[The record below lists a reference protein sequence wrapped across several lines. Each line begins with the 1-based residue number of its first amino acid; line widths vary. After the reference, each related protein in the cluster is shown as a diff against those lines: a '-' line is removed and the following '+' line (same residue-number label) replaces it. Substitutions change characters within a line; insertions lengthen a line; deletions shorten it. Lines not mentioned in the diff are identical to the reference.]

1 MGIAKVFE
9 GNFVPKNNLKQY
21 IYLSKN
27 LNILEQQQN
36 IEDPF
41 DLLIGS
47 FNNSFPLNEKEEEE
61 VKRLFKKRVVKR
73 KGFLLQEGEVC
84 KHVSFVVS
92 GCFKMYAVDTNF
104 KEHNLQFAIENEWIS
119 DIQSFYDEK
128 PSKLYIEAVE
138 ASAVL
143 QINHEDLLYLYI
155 NYHKFDRNFRIINER
170 KFINFQDRI
179 LQSISFTAE
188 ERYLNF
194 QRDFPELIKRLP
206 NTQIASYLGIT
217 PEFLSKVRKNIVTK
231 K

>member
-1 MGIAKVFE
+1 LDRDQ
-9 GNFVPKNNLKQY
+9 NLENP
-21 IYLSKN
+21 LDVLVS
-27 LNILEQQQN
+27 
-36 IEDPF
+36 
-41 DLLIGS
+41 S

-61 VKRLFKKRVVKR
+61 IRRLFKQRIVKR
-73 KGFLLQEGEVC
+73 KGFLMQEGDVC
-84 KHVSFVVS
+84 KYISFVVS

-104 KEHNLQFAIENEWIS
+104 KEHNLQFAIENEWIA

-128 PSKLYIEAVE
+128 PSRLSIEAVE
-138 ASAVL
+138 PSVVL
-143 QINHEDLLYLYI
+143 QISHEDLLYLYV

-179 LQSISFTAE
+179 LQSISFTAQ

-217 PEFLSKVRKNIVTK
+217 SEFLSKVRKNMVK
-231 K
+231 KK

>member
-1 MGIAKVFE
+1 MEKDQ
-9 GNFVPKNNLKQY
+9 NLE
-21 IYLSKN
+21 N
-27 LNILEQQQN
+27 PLNIL
-36 IEDPF
+36 IS
-41 DLLIGS
+41 S
-47 FNNSFPLNEKEEEE
+47 FNNSFALNEKEEEE
-61 VKRLFKKRVVKR
+61 VKRLFKKRIVKR
-73 KGFLLQEGEVC
+73 RGFLLQEGEIC
-84 KHVSFVVS
+84 KHMSFVVS

-128 PSKLYIEAVE
+128 PSRLSIEALEPSVI
-138 ASAVL
+138 L
-143 QINHEDLLYLYI
+143 QISHEDLLYLYI

-217 PEFLSKVRKNIVTK
+217 SEFLSKVRKNIVRK
-231 K
+231 KII

>member
-1 MGIAKVFE
+1 MDKSQ
-9 GNFVPKNNLKQY
+9 NLENP
-21 IYLSKN
+21 L
-27 LNILEQQQN
+27 
-36 IEDPF
+36 DV
-41 DLLIGS
+41 LISS

-61 VKRLFKKRVVKR
+61 VRRLFKKKVLKR
-73 KGFLLQEGEVC
+73 KGALLQEGDVC
-84 KHVSFVVS
+84 KHISFVVS

-104 KEHNLQFAIENEWIS
+104 KEHNLQFAIENEWIA
-119 DIQSFYDEK
+119 DIQSFYDEA
-128 PSKLYIEAVE
+128 PSRLSIEALEPSV
-138 ASAVL
+138 VL
-143 QINHEDLLYLYI
+143 QITHEDLLYLYI

-217 PEFLSKVRKNIVTK
+217 SEFLSKVRKNIVK
-231 K
+231 KK

>member
-1 MGIAKVFE
+1 LKE
-9 GNFVPKNNLKQY
+9 LFVPKNNLKQY

-27 LNILEQQQN
+27 LNILKQQQN

-41 DLLIGS
+41 DKLIGS

-84 KHVSFVVS
+84 KQVSFVVS

-138 ASAVL
+138 ASVVL

-217 PEFLSKVRKNIVTK
+217 SEFLSKVRKNIVTK

>member
-1 MGIAKVFE
+1 MK
-9 GNFVPKNNLKQY
+9 KDQNLESP
-21 IYLSKN
+21 L
-27 LNILEQQQN
+27 
-36 IEDPF
+36 DV
-41 DLLIGS
+41 LISS

-61 VKRLFKKRVVKR
+61 VRRLFKKKVLKR
-73 KGFLLQEGEVC
+73 KGALLQEGDVC
-84 KHVSFVVS
+84 KHISFVVS

-104 KEHNLQFAIENEWIS
+104 KEHNLQFAIENEWIA
-119 DIQSFYDEK
+119 DIQSFYDEE
-128 PSKLYIEAVE
+128 PSRLSIEALEPSV
-138 ASAVL
+138 VL
-143 QINHEDLLYLYI
+143 QITHEDLLYLYI

-217 PEFLSKVRKNIVTK
+217 SEFLSKVRKNIVK
-231 K
+231 KK

>member
-1 MGIAKVFE
+1 MDRDQ
-9 GNFVPKNNLKQY
+9 NLENP
-21 IYLSKN
+21 LDVLVS
-27 LNILEQQQN
+27 
-36 IEDPF
+36 
-41 DLLIGS
+41 S

-61 VKRLFKKRVVKR
+61 VRRLFKQRIFKR
-73 KGFLLQEGEVC
+73 KGFLLQEGDVC
-84 KHVSFVVS
+84 KYISFVIS

-104 KEHNLQFAIENEWIS
+104 KEHNLQFAIENEWIA

-128 PSKLYIEAVE
+128 PSRLSIEAVE
-138 ASAVL
+138 PSVVL
-143 QINHEDLLYLYI
+143 QISHEDLLYLFV

-217 PEFLSKVRKNIVTK
+217 SEFLSKVRKNIIRK

>member
-1 MGIAKVFE
+1 MDR
-9 GNFVPKNNLKQY
+9 NQNL
-21 IYLSKN
+21 
-27 LNILEQQQN
+27 
-36 IEDPF
+36 EDPI
-41 DLLIGS
+41 DVLIAS
-47 FNNSFPLNEKEEEE
+47 FSNSFPLNESEVEE
-61 VKRLFKKRVVKR
+61 VRRLFKRKVLKR
-73 KGFLLQEGEVC
+73 KGVLLQEGDIC
-84 KHVSFVVS
+84 RHISFVLS

-104 KEHNLQFAIENEWIS
+104 KEHNLQFAIENEWIA

-128 PSKLYIEAVE
+128 PSRLNIEALEPSV
-138 ASAVL
+138 VL
-143 QINHEDLLYLYI
+143 QITHEDLLYLYI

-217 PEFLSKVRKNIVTK
+217 SEFLSKVRKNIVK
-231 K
+231 KK

>member
-1 MGIAKVFE
+1 MDRSQ
-9 GNFVPKNNLKQY
+9 NLENP
-21 IYLSKN
+21 LD
-27 LNILEQQQN
+27 IL
-36 IEDPF
+36 IS
-41 DLLIGS
+41 S

-61 VKRLFKKRVVKR
+61 VRRLFKKKVLKR
-73 KGFLLQEGEVC
+73 KGFLLQEGDIC
-84 KHVSFVVS
+84 RHISFVIS

-104 KEHNLQFAIENEWIS
+104 KEHNLQFAIEYEWIA
-119 DIQSFYDEK
+119 DIQSFYDEE
-128 PSKLYIEAVE
+128 PSRLSIEALEPSV
-138 ASAVL
+138 VL
-143 QINHEDLLYLYI
+143 QITHEDLLYLYV

-217 PEFLSKVRKNIVTK
+217 SEFLSKVRKNIVK
-231 K
+231 KK

>member
-1 MGIAKVFE
+1 MDKSQ
-9 GNFVPKNNLKQY
+9 NLENP
-21 IYLSKN
+21 L
-27 LNILEQQQN
+27 
-36 IEDPF
+36 DV
-41 DLLIGS
+41 LISS

-61 VKRLFKKRVVKR
+61 VRGLFKKKVLKR
-73 KGFLLQEGEVC
+73 KGALLQEGDVC
-84 KHVSFVVS
+84 KHISFVVS

-104 KEHNLQFAIENEWIS
+104 KEHNLQFAIENEWIA
-119 DIQSFYDEK
+119 DIQSFYDEE
-128 PSKLYIEAVE
+128 PSRLSIEALEPSV
-138 ASAVL
+138 VL
-143 QINHEDLLYLYI
+143 QITHEDLLYLYI

-217 PEFLSKVRKNIVTK
+217 SEFLSKVRKNIVK
-231 K
+231 KK

>member
-1 MGIAKVFE
+1 MSLIDFKSRLINNIFTSNKNQALEKNQNSENPLDILIA
-9 GNFVPKNNLKQY
+9 
-21 IYLSKN
+21 
-27 LNILEQQQN
+27 
-36 IEDPF
+36 
-41 DLLIGS
+41 S
-47 FNNSFPLNEKEEEE
+47 FNSSFALNEKEEDE
-61 VKRLFKKRVVKR
+61 VRRLFKKRIVKR
-73 KGFLLQEGEVC
+73 KAVLLQEGDVC
-84 KHVSFVVS
+84 RHISFVIS
-92 GCFKMYAVDTNF
+92 GCFKMYAVDSNF
-104 KEHNLQFAIENEWIS
+104 KEHNLQFAIENEWIA

-128 PSKLYIEAVE
+128 PSRLSIEALEPSV
-138 ASAVL
+138 VM
-143 QINHEDLLYLYI
+143 QISHEDLLYLYI

-217 PEFLSKVRKNIVTK
+217 SEFLSKVRKNIVSK

>member
-1 MGIAKVFE
+1 MDRDQ
-9 GNFVPKNNLKQY
+9 NLENP
-21 IYLSKN
+21 LDVLVS
-27 LNILEQQQN
+27 
-36 IEDPF
+36 
-41 DLLIGS
+41 S

-61 VKRLFKKRVVKR
+61 IRRLFKPRIVKR
-73 KGFLLQEGEVC
+73 KGFLLQEGDVC
-84 KHVSFVVS
+84 KYISFVVS

-104 KEHNLQFAIENEWIS
+104 KEHNLQFAIENEWIA

-128 PSKLYIEAVE
+128 PSRLSIEAVE
-138 ASAVL
+138 PSVVL
-143 QINHEDLLYLYI
+143 QISHEDLLYLYV

-217 PEFLSKVRKNIVTK
+217 SEFLSKVRKNIVSK

>member
-1 MGIAKVFE
+1 LDKSQ
-9 GNFVPKNNLKQY
+9 NLENP
-21 IYLSKN
+21 L
-27 LNILEQQQN
+27 
-36 IEDPF
+36 DV
-41 DLLIGS
+41 LISS

-61 VKRLFKKRVVKR
+61 VRGLFKKKVLKR
-73 KGFLLQEGEVC
+73 KGALLQEGDVC
-84 KHVSFVVS
+84 KHISFVVS

-104 KEHNLQFAIENEWIS
+104 KEHNLQFAIENEWIA
-119 DIQSFYDEK
+119 DIQSFYDEE
-128 PSKLYIEAVE
+128 PSRLSIEALEPSV
-138 ASAVL
+138 VL
-143 QINHEDLLYLYI
+143 QITHEDLLYLYI

-217 PEFLSKVRKNIVTK
+217 SEFLSKVRKNIVK
-231 K
+231 KK

>member
-1 MGIAKVFE
+1 MKE
-9 GNFVPKNNLKQY
+9 LFVPKNNLKQY

-41 DLLIGS
+41 DKLIRS

-73 KGFLLQEGEVC
+73 RGFLLQEGEVC
-84 KHVSFVVS
+84 KQVSFVVS

-138 ASAVL
+138 ASVVL